1 MKQTSVSNNESSY
14 DRIWNQSCKE
24 TSNLTWEH
32 HWLLEDFYNYCKI
45 HEYLFVFI
53 NNITFSIKK
62 TLHPQFLSFCI
73 ANTFL
78 PNEIII
84 TFISVTSVAQL
95 KARLQRQHSTIQTFL
110 SCIHKDKHSLS
121 NQHIREV
128 LQGKRKKTTIK
139 KSDFK
144 MRRNNKLE
152 NWLLIL
158 TDKHLCF
165 VFVFL
170 YTSIWSLYHNFSYT
184 DFLYSFSFFD

>member
-1 MKQTSVSNNESSY
+1 MNICLFLQIIS
-14 DRIWNQSCKE
+14 
-24 TSNLTWEH
+24 H
-32 HWLLEDFYNYCKI
+32 FLL
-45 HEYLFVFI
+45 
-53 NNITFSIKK
+53 KK

-152 NWLLIL
+152 N
-158 TDKHLCF
+158 
-165 VFVFL
+165 
-170 YTSIWSLYHNFSYT
+170 
-184 DFLYSFSFFD
+184 